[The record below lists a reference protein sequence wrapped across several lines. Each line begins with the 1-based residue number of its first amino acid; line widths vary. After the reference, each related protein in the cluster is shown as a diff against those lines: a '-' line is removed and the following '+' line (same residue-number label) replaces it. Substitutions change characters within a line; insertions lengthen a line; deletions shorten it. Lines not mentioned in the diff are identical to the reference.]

1 MDQRK
6 RNGQS
11 PITSTRFAFRLICRF
26 NSVIRPTLRYT
37 LRAFGIANRRLI
49 ATDISLLFQLHSLLI
64 PNMPQGLMR
73 AVHTAIH
80 PNSSNSGQQ
89 LRNGVFDQQLASDKV
104 APCTVYCGASAF
116 RYFNLSADS
125 DFLLLLLLERS
136 SLAIRHVTQHIALL
150 LWIYLTD
157 SCHYRAIYCIRS
169 DR

>member
-1 MDQRK
+1 M
-6 RNGQS
+6 
-11 PITSTRFAFRLICRF
+11 
-26 NSVIRPTLRYT
+26 IRPTLRYT
-37 LRAFGIANRRLI
+37 LWAFGIANRRLI
-49 ATDISLLFQLHSLLI
+49 PNDISLPFQLHSLSI

-73 AVHTAIH
+73 AVYTVTH

-89 LRNGVFDQQLASDKV
+89 PRTQVRGRRPDGVFDQQLACDKV